1 MPKKKSSAPP
11 RRLPTKQ
18 ELRTFLA
25 QYKKPPPLAEIAR
38 AFHVRGDDRRELKKL
53 LRDVTPGRPPQE
65 RGTNRKGEGRN
76 LPAVSV
82 IDITGM
88 NEDGELI
95 ATPSGWN
102 DDRRVPPMIIIR
114 QSREGQAGTIGD
126 RALAKLSRGTS
137 QVYYGTVIRLL
148 PVPQAQRTLGMVTR
162 VSGGA
167 LISPVS
173 RKDNN
178 SYFVASD
185 DLMDA
190 EDEELVEITP
200 LPHGRAMGDKPAKV
214 VARIGRMED
223 PNAASRI
230 AVHRHEIPTQFS
242 EESLQ
247 LAASFE
253 APTLRSPLEG
263 EPARANGSAAQAVGG
278 TPHDSAAAYGLASSA
293 PPQGGSRSKAPAAFF
308 QRTDLRNIP
317 LITIDGED
325 ARDFD
330 DAVFAE
336 PDADPKNPGGWHL
349 LVAIADVAHYVR
361 SGSALDRDAFERGNS
376 VYFPDFVVP
385 MLPEALSN
393 GLCSLKPDEDRYCL
407 AVHLWINAEG
417 DTLRHEFVRG
427 LMRSHGRWTYTK
439 VQETFNELSL
449 RGAKRR
455 GHPEPSA
462 VLLRSARNDDETIIT
477 NLYGAY
483 AALQKH
489 IEKRAPLDLN
499 LPEHKVKFDAQGR
512 VSEIYKVQRLDAH
525 RLIEAYMIAANV
537 AAADTLSKH
546 RMGAIFRV
554 HEAPDLA
561 KLTTLKEML
570 KGSHYSF
577 STSGRIEAAMF
588 NNLLRQAE
596 QREEAATIHT
606 TVLRSQMQAYYA
618 PQNVGHFGLS
628 LESYCHFTSPIRR
641 YSDLIVHRALIS
653 IYKWGEDGMTPDMLA
668 KLEEVGEHI
677 STTERRAMQAER
689 EAMERYTVA
698 YLAAH
703 TGAEFG
709 AHISGINQYGL
720 FVELTE
726 NGAQGFVPRGALSDD
741 FYTFDPKRVR
751 LTGRRFKKEYRL
763 GQPLRVILDMAD
775 ILTGSLRF
783 VIVESDPRRA
793 APLTSSH
800 RKKFRGKR

>member
-1 MPKKKSSAPP
+1 MPKKISSPHP
-11 RRLPTKQ
+11 KRLPTKQ
-18 ELRTFLA
+18 ELRTYLA
-25 QYKKPPPLAEIAR
+25 QYEKPPPLAEVAR
-38 AFHVRGDDRRELKKL
+38 AFHVRGEDRRELKRL
-53 LRDVTPGRPPQE
+53 LRDATPGRPPAKD

-82 IDITGM
+82 IDITGI

-102 DDRRVPPMIIIR
+102 DDRRVPPLIIIR
-114 QSREGQAGTIGD
+114 QSREGQAGAIGD
-126 RALAKLSRGTS
+126 RALARLSRGS
-137 QVYYGTVIRLL
+137 AQVYYATVIRLL
-148 PVPQAQRTLGMVTR
+148 PVPQAQRILGMVTR

-173 RKDNN
+173 RKDHN
-178 SYFVASD
+178 SYFVTSA

-190 EDEELVEITP
+190 EEEELVEIVP
-200 LPHGRAMGDKPAKV
+200 LPQQRAMGDKPAKV

-230 AVHRHEIPTQFS
+230 AVHRHEIPTEFS
-242 EESLQ
+242 PEAMQ
-247 LAASFE
+247 LAASFD
-253 APTLRSPLEG
+253 APTLAPMAE
-263 EPARANGSAAQAVGG
+263 
-278 TPHDSAAAYGLASSA
+278 HSSA
-293 PPQGGSRSKAPAAFF
+293 EQGQTKKF
-308 QRTDLRNIP
+308 QRTDLRDIP

-336 PDADPKNPGGWHL
+336 PDSDPHNTGGWHVI
-349 LVAIADVAHYVR
+349 VAIADVAHYVR
-361 SGSALDRDAFERGNS
+361 SGAALDKEAFERGNS

-393 GLCSLKPDEDRYCL
+393 GLCSLKPHEDRYCL
-407 AVHLWINAEG
+407 AVHLWITAEG
-417 DTLRHEFVRG
+417 DTIRHEFVRG

-439 VQETFNELSL
+439 VQEAWNELSL
-449 RGAKRR
+449 RGAK
-455 GHPEPSA
+455 G
-462 VLLRSARNDDETIIT
+462 SARNDEETIIA

-483 AALQKH
+483 ASLQKH

-499 LPEHKVKFDAQGR
+499 LPEHKVKFDAEGR
-512 VSEIYKVQRLDAH
+512 VVDIYKVQRLDSH

-537 AAADTLSKH
+537 AAADTISHH
-546 RMGAIFRV
+546 RMGALFRV

-577 STSGRIEAAMF
+577 STSGHIEAAMF

-596 QREEAATIHT
+596 QKGETATIHT

-628 LESYCHFTSPIRR
+628 LASYCHFTSPIRR

-653 IYKWGEDGMTPDMLA
+653 IHKWGEDGMTSADLA
-668 KLEEVGEHI
+668 RLDDIGEHI

-689 EAMERYTVA
+689 EAMERYTVS

-703 TGAEFG
+703 TGAEFS
-709 AHISGINQYGL
+709 AHISGMNQHGL
-720 FVELTE
+720 FVELSE
-726 NGAQGFVPRGALSDD
+726 NGAQGFIPRGALGDD
-741 FYTFDPKRVR
+741 FYMFDPKRVR
-751 LTGRRFKKEYRL
+751 LTGRRHKKEYRL

-783 VIVESDPRRA
+783 VIVEGDPRRA
-793 APLTSSH
+793 GAPRTSAH
-800 RKKFRGKR
+800 RKKHRPRR

>member
-1 MPKKKSSAPP
+1 MPKKNSPP
-11 RRLPTKQ
+11 HPKRLPTKQ
-18 ELRTFLA
+18 ELRTYLA
-25 QYKKPPPLAEIAR
+25 QYNKPPPLAEVAR
-38 AFHVRGDDRRELKKL
+38 AFHVRSDDRHELKRL
-53 LRDVTPGRPPQE
+53 LRDASPGRPPAKD

-82 IDITGM
+82 IDITGL

-102 DDRRVPPMIIIR
+102 DDRRVPPLIIIR
-114 QSREGQAGTIGD
+114 QSRDGQAGAIGD
-126 RALAKLSRGTS
+126 RALARLSRGTS
-137 QVYYGTVIRLL
+137 QVYYATVIRLL
-148 PVPQAQRTLGMVTR
+148 PVPQAQRILGMVTR

-173 RKDNN
+173 RKDHN
-178 SYFVASD
+178 SYFVASN
-185 DLMDA
+185 DLMNA
-190 EDEELVEITP
+190 EEEELVEIVP
-200 LPHGRAMGDKPAKV
+200 LPHQRAMGDKPAKV

-230 AVHRHEIPTQFS
+230 AVHRHEIPTEFS
-242 EESLQ
+242 QEALQ
-247 LAASFE
+247 LASSFD
-253 APTLRSPLEG
+253 APTLVKSEG
-263 EPARANGSAAQAVGG
+263 GG
-278 TPHDSAAAYGLASSA
+278 
-293 PPQGGSRSKAPAAFF
+293 F
-308 QRTDLRNIP
+308 QRTDLRDIP

-336 PDADPKNPGGWHL
+336 PDPDPQNPGGWHL

-361 SGSALDRDAFERGNS
+361 SGAALDKDAFERGNS

-393 GLCSLKPDEDRYCL
+393 GLCSLKPHEDRHCL
-407 AVHLWINAEG
+407 AVHLWITAEG
-417 DTLRHEFVRG
+417 DTIRHQFVRG

-439 VQETFNELSL
+439 VQEAFNALSL
-449 RGAKRR
+449 RDAKR
-455 GHPEPSA
+455 S
-462 VLLRSARNDDETIIT
+462 DEDTRIAH
-477 NLYGAY
+477 LYGAY

-499 LPEHKVKFDAQGR
+499 LPEHKVKFDAEGR
-512 VSEIYKVQRLDAH
+512 VVDIYKVQRLDSH

-537 AAADTLSKH
+537 AAADTISHH
-546 RMGAIFRV
+546 RMGALFRV

-577 STSGRIEAAMF
+577 STSGHIEAAMF

-596 QREEAATIHT
+596 QKGETATIHT

-628 LESYCHFTSPIRR
+628 LASYCHFTSPIRR
-641 YSDLIVHRALIS
+641 YSDLIVHRALIA
-653 IYKWGEDGMTPDMLA
+653 IHKWGEDGMIPADLA
-668 KLEEVGEHI
+668 RLEEIGEHI

-689 EAMERYTVA
+689 EAMERYTVS

-709 AHISGINQYGL
+709 AHISGINQHGL
-720 FVELTE
+720 FVELSE
-726 NGAQGFVPRGALSDD
+726 NGAQGFIPRGALGDD
-741 FYTFDPKRVR
+741 FYMFDAKRVR
-751 LTGRRFKKEYRL
+751 LTGRRYKKEYRL

-783 VIVESDPRRA
+783 VIVEGDPRRSG
-793 APLTSSH
+793 APRTSAH
-800 RKKFRGKR
+800 RKKHRSRR

>member
-1 MPKKKSSAPP
+1 MPKKKSSGPP
-11 RRLPTKQ
+11 RRLPSKQ

-25 QYKKPPPLAEIAR
+25 QYQKPPPLAEVAR
-38 AFHVRGDDRRELKKL
+38 AFHVHGEDRRELKRL
-53 LRDVTPGRPPQE
+53 LRDVTPGRPS
-65 RGTNRKGEGRN
+65 RDRSNSREGRGRD
-76 LPAVSV
+76 LPPVSV

-95 ATPSGWN
+95 ATPAGWN
-102 DDRRVPPMIIIR
+102 DERRVPPMIIIR
-114 QSREGQAGTIGD
+114 ASREGQAGTLGD
-126 RALAKLSRGTS
+126 RALARISRGTS

-148 PVPQAQRTLGMVTR
+148 PVPQAQRVLGMVTR

-173 RKDNN
+173 RKDNS

-190 EDEELVEITP
+190 EDEELVEIAP
-200 LPHGRAMGDKPAKV
+200 LPHSRAMGDKPAKV
-214 VARIGRMED
+214 VARIGRLED

-242 EESLQ
+242 EASIH
-247 LAASFE
+247 LAE
-253 APTLRSPLEG
+253 
-263 EPARANGSAAQAVGG
+263 
-278 TPHDSAAAYGLASSA
+278 SA
-293 PPQGGSRSKAPAAFF
+293 PAPVLGG
-308 QRTDLRNIP
+308 RTDLRHIP

-336 PDADPKNPGGWHL
+336 PDTDPGNPGGWHL

-361 SGSALDRDAFERGNS
+361 SGAALDRDAFERGNS

-407 AVHLWINAEG
+407 AVHLWITAEG
-417 DTLRHEFVRG
+417 ETIRHHFVRG

-439 VQETFNELSL
+439 VQEAYNELSL

-455 GHPEPSA
+455 GNPDTSA
-462 VLLRSARNDDETIIT
+462 GLLRSARNDDETIIT

-512 VSEIYKVQRLDAH
+512 VIDIYKVQRLDAH

-537 AAADTLSKH
+537 AAADTLSHH

-596 QREEAATIHT
+596 QRDEAATIHT

-653 IYKWGEDGMTPDMLA
+653 IYNWGDDGMTPADLTR
-668 KLEEVGEHI
+668 LEDIGEHI

-703 TGAEFG
+703 TGAEFA

-720 FVELTE
+720 FVELSE

-751 LTGRRFKKEYRL
+751 LTGRRFKREYRL

-783 VIVESDPRRA
+783 VIVESDHRRS
-793 APLTSSH
+793 APMTSAH
-800 RKKFRGKR
+800 RKRHRGKR